1 MTIEE
6 KIRAKKEEIK
16 KANRELSKLQDEAR
30 ARNEPMKIDVVC
42 VSVSRDSQYVSLSCG
57 GGPLFNNDYQV
68 VAKVKCNKYPNPEK
82 IRLAIESLS
91 EKNDEPKSYVDWKWV
106 DAEIIRHGCMPG
118 EYNYCTIDKNNT
130 ICVHR
135 RKPEVIYGSMW
146 FGADGGRL
154 SIGIYGSNDIPWDKS
169 LIHRPG
175 IKE

>member
-16 KANRELSKLQDEAR
+16 RVNRELSKLQDEAR
-30 ARNEPMKIDVVC
+30 AKNEPMKIDVVC

-57 GGPLFNNDYQV
+57 GEPLFNNNYQV

-82 IRLAIESLS
+82 IRVAIESLS
-91 EKNDEPKSYVDWKWV
+91 EKNDEPKSYVDWSK
-106 DAEIIRHGCMPG
+106 
-118 EYNYCTIDKNNT
+118 IDKRYNWVAT
-130 ICVHR
+130 DSDGEVWGYAD
-135 RKPEVIYGSMW
+135 KPFTRGSMW
-146 FGADGGRL
+146 GYVGTHESFGLLYSGRK
-154 SIGIYGSNDIPWDKS
+154 SKSWDKS